1 MKFLSKIF
9 LPLLFSFLIWLSIS
23 LSQEFYVA
31 LPIEIKITQFP
42 NNTIPINVSKRSI
55 KANVRGQ
62 GWKLFSR
69 LNFYNN
75 YYLII
80 DDGKLGTKKINLRDF
95 SQSNVW
101 LSANFQ
107 IISFEPESI
116 TYEVDELVEKKM
128 PVRLNCSFSIARN
141 FIFVSKI
148 YVNPDSIS
156 VILPKSIEGNI
167 NYIETKKYYY
177 INISKNFDKMIEL
190 ETIEYVFPK
199 TYTINVKFN
208 VDVKADMEFEK
219 VKVDVIGEPL
229 FKELSLYP
237 PFIKVVLRSGVSIL
251 ANLTSDSIKASVNF
265 LEVVNDTTGRVFP
278 KVVVPEFCEL
288 IDVKPKELRY
298 VIKKTRI

>member
-116 TYEVDELVEKKM
+116 TYEVDKLVEKKM

-167 NYIETKKYYY
+167 NYIETKKYDY
-177 INISKNFDKMIEL
+177 INISKNFDEMIKL